1 MKHHEHLIRREAEA
15 ARTLLA
21 GLRATIDDEDMA
33 LLADT
38 LEGETNLFEAIDS
51 ALAEIDESEA
61 LILGLKEKEGQF
73 SKRRRAMEERVKR
86 FRGLVE
92 QAMAVAEQQKL
103 RRPTATLT
111 LRKLPPDVVVT
122 SEADIPSEFFVP
134 QPPPPPK
141 LDKAALK
148 EALQRREKK
157 VEFAASLEDAEERE
171 RALAS
176 LPPIPGA
183 VLNNGGFSLQ
193 VRRA

>member
-1 MKHHEHLIRREAEA
+1 MSLQEHTIRRETEA

-21 GLRATIDDEDMA
+21 GMRATIGDEDIA

-38 LEGETNLFEAIDS
+38 LEGETDLFEAIDT
-51 ALAEIDESEA
+51 ALAEIDETEV
-61 LILGLKEKEGQF
+61 LIAGLKKKEGQF
-73 SKRRRAMEERVKR
+73 SKRRRAMEERVRR

-111 LRKLPPDVVVT
+111 LRKLAPDVVVT

-148 EALQRREKK
+148 EALQKHEKK
-157 VEFAASLEDAEERE
+157 IEFAASLEDPDERE
-171 RALAS
+171 RVLATI
-176 LPPIPGA
+176 LPIPGA
-183 VLNNGGFSLQ
+183 TLNNGSFSLQ
-193 VRRA
+193 IRRA

>member
-1 MKHHEHLIRREAEA
+1 M
-15 ARTLLA
+15 
-21 GLRATIDDEDMA
+21 
-33 LLADT
+33 
-38 LEGETNLFEAIDS
+38 
-51 ALAEIDESEA
+51 AEIDESEA

-86 FRGLVE
+86 FRSLVE

-148 EALQRREKK
+148 EALQKREKK

-183 VLNNGGFSLQ
+183 MLNNGGFSLQ
-193 VRRA
+193 IRRA

>member
-1 MKHHEHLIRREAEA
+1 
-15 ARTLLA
+15 
-21 GLRATIDDEDMA
+21 
-33 LLADT
+33 
-38 LEGETNLFEAIDS
+38 
-51 ALAEIDESEA
+51 
-61 LILGLKEKEGQF
+61 
-73 SKRRRAMEERVKR
+73 
-86 FRGLVE
+86 
-92 QAMAVAEQQKL
+92 MAVAEQQKL

-148 EALQRREKK
+148 EALQKREKK

-183 VLNNGGFSLQ
+183 MLNNGGFSLQ
-193 VRRA
+193 IRRA

>member
-1 MKHHEHLIRREAEA
+1 MKYHEHALRRETEA
-15 ARTLLA
+15 AKTLLS
-21 GLRATIDDEDMA
+21 GIRAMIGDEDMA

-38 LEGETNLFEAIDS
+38 LEGETNLFEAIDT

-61 LILGLKEKEGQF
+61 LISGLKEKEGQF
-73 SKRRRAMEERVKR
+73 SKRRRAMEERVRR

-122 SEADIPSEFFVP
+122 SEADIPSDFFVP

-148 EALQRREKK
+148 EALQKREEK
-157 VEFAASLEDAEERE
+157 VEFAVSLEDAEERE

-183 VLNNGGFSLQ
+183 MLNNGGFSLQ
-193 VRRA
+193 IRRA